1 MDIKSSLLKLK
12 NGLPKSKGAF
22 LAIIGLVGLLL
33 LLVSSFDFDGDGQTD
48 TSQTETASNTV
59 GYAEQTELRL
69 EEIISDMLGNTAV
82 KVMVTLESGSEYIY
96 ADEIK
101 TDADVTKDQGQMK
114 TQQSDSNQKSYVIVK
129 DSNGNERPL
138 VVTEK
143 MPTVRGVVVVC
154 EGGETPS
161 VSAAVKLAVRSALG
175 IDQEKICVIG
185 RHSGKG

>member
-1 MDIKSSLLKLK
+1 M
-12 NGLPKSKGAF
+12 
-22 LAIIGLVGLLL
+22 AIVGIVGLLL
-33 LLVSSFDFDGDGQTD
+33 LLVSSFDFNEENKSN
-48 TSQTETASNTV
+48 TSQTEAVPDTV
-59 GYAEQTELRL
+59 GYVEQTEHRL
-69 EEIISDMLGNTAV
+69 EEIISDMLDNTAV

-101 TDADVTKDQGQMK
+101 TDADVTKDQGQLK
-114 TQQSDSNQKSYVIVK
+114 TRQSDSNQKSYVIVK
-129 DSNGNERPL
+129 DSNGNEKPL

-161 VSAAVKLAVRSALG
+161 VSAAVCLAVRSALG